1 LYPPLENSTTRIA
14 ITEGLNEKS
23 ADTGTMLHEEW
34 KNMYPQSTFNA
45 RNIKSR
51 LTVYLKTMGDNAGSP
66 AKRRKIVSHSEST
79 AIKTTTTS
87 QNPSLANSKEV
98 SPEVTDEFAPD
109 TPEDTFENNIE
120 AELPPVKAELYS
132 ICDSNHWVHLF
143 SDQDVKVECILTEQ
157 VN

>member
-1 LYPPLENSTTRIA
+1 
-14 ITEGLNEKS
+14 
-23 ADTGTMLHEEW
+23 MLHEEW
-34 KNMYPQSTFNA
+34 KNMYPSSTFNA

-79 AIKTTTTS
+79 AIKTTTS
-87 QNPSLANSKEV
+87 QNSSLANSKEV

>member
-1 LYPPLENSTTRIA
+1 MYLPLENSTTRIA
-14 ITEGLNEKS
+14 IIEGLNEKS

-98 SPEVTDEFAPD
+98 LG
-109 TPEDTFENNIE
+109 NE
-120 AELPPVKAELYS
+120 A
-132 ICDSNHWVHLF
+132 DFN
-143 SDQDVKVECILTEQ
+143 KVEVLHLRRGVPCFNLKCYS
-157 VN
+157 VDPN

>member
-1 LYPPLENSTTRIA
+1 MYHPLENSTTHIA

-34 KNMYPQSTFNA
+34 KNMYPSSTFNA

-66 AKRRKIVSHSEST
+66 AKRRKIVSHSESP
-79 AIKTTTTS
+79 AIKTTTS

-98 SPEVTDEFAPD
+98 SGNSTIVS
-109 TPEDTFENNIE
+109 
-120 AELPPVKAELYS
+120 PVKMDYG
-132 ICDSNHWVHLF
+132 
-143 SDQDVKVECILTEQ
+143 
-157 VN
+157 